1 MSLEVRSPSVV
12 PPFVSTVTV
21 TLNAPMASAGDVPPE
36 LHRAAPS
43 RQREYVAGR
52 YCAARAIER
61 LRPSDVP
68 LTIGRGGAGEP
79 QWPAGLTGSVT
90 HTDGLASAAVAR
102 LSDARSIGIDS
113 EVRVDAWRA
122 ERISP
127 LVMQPEESGIGGAG
141 LDDRT
146 RVMLVFSAKEAIFK
160 CLYPV
165 VGRRF
170 YYEDAR
176 ITSADTASGSFVAEL
191 LTTLAPGFERGTIL
205 RGRFEIDDLHVHT
218 GVWLEPHRP

>member
-1 MSLEVRSPSVV
+1 VSVELRSPSVV
-12 PPFVSTVTV
+12 PPFVSSVTV
-21 TLNAPMASAGDVPPE
+21 ALNAALVPTADVPPE

-61 LRPSDVP
+61 LRPSDGP
-68 LTIGRGGAGEP
+68 LTIGRGVAGEP

-102 LSDARSIGIDS
+102 ISDARSIGIDS

-122 ERISP
+122 ERIRP
-127 LVMQPEESGIGGAG
+127 LVMQPEEEGVGGKAFDAG
-141 LDDRT
+141 T
-146 RVMLVFSAKEAIFK
+146 RVIFIFSAKEAIFK

-165 VGRRF
+165 VSRRF

-176 ITSADTASGSFVAEL
+176 IISADPTTGVFAAEL
-191 LTTLAPGFERGTIL
+191 LTTLAPGFERGTVL
-205 RGRFEIDDLHVHT
+205 QGRFEIDDRHVHT
-218 GVWLEPHRP
+218 GVWLDPRQP

>member
-1 MSLEVRSPSVV
+1 MSVELRSPSVV

-21 TLNAPMASAGDVPPE
+21 ALHAAITSTADVPPE
-36 LHRAAPS
+36 LHRAAAS

-61 LRPSDVP
+61 LQPFEAP
-68 LTIGRGGAGEP
+68 LTIGRGAAGEP
-79 QWPAGLTGSVT
+79 RWPAGFTGSVT
-90 HTDGLASAAVAR
+90 HTEGLASAAVAR

-113 EVRVDAWRA
+113 EVRVDTWRA
-122 ERISP
+122 EQIKP
-127 LVMQPEESGIGGAG
+127 LVMQQDEAGLGGGA
-141 LDDRT
+141 LDGGT

-176 ITSADTASGSFVAEL
+176 IISADAATGVFVAEL
-191 LTTLAPGFERGTIL
+191 LTTLAPGFERGTVL
-205 RGRFEIDDLHVHT
+205 QGRFEIDDRHVHT